1 MIATLQKYAAG
12 AAQALQLK
20 AINAHIAQAM
30 LGRMVSVQTNAH
42 VPAHGVVAGVLL
54 DTESPKLVINGSCY
68 DLGQVL
74 TVTPVCF
81 N

>member
-1 MIATLQKYAAG
+1 MSATLQKHTDG
-12 AAQALQLK
+12 AAQALQLR
-20 AINAHIAQAM
+20 AITTHIAQAM
-30 LGRMVSVQTNAH
+30 LGRMVSVQTSAH

-54 DTESPKLVINGSCY
+54 DAESPQLVINGACY

-74 TVTPVCF
+74 TVTPVCL